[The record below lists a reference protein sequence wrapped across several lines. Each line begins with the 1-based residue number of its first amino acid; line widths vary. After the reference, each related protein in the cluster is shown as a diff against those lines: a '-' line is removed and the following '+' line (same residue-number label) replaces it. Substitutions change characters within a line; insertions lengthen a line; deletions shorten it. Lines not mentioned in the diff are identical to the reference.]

1 MAVGMG
7 NRRFRPGLWPSVVTL
22 LLVVLTSSLGN
33 WQLER
38 AEEKKALFASYEA
51 SGVTD
56 GFVPVD
62 LLKENSPPF
71 TPVTAFG
78 HFDNAHQILLD
89 AMLNEGH
96 AGYQVLTPLL
106 RDGKTAV
113 LVNRGWIPATLD
125 RAELPVVEVTGTQR
139 RVNGFK
145 GRLPEPGMRLGEAP
159 KAPSAWPRVALYPTR
174 AELENML
181 GYPVL
186 DTVLLM
192 NESESDGY
200 LRTWRPQLLSPDK
213 HLGYAAQ
220 WFAIALAL
228 IVIYVV
234 VNLRRPEDIN
244 DDR

>member
-1 MAVGMG
+1 VAVRFG
-7 NRRFRPGLWPSVVTL
+7 NRRFRPGLWPSVATVA
-22 LLVVLTSSLGN
+22 LVALTCSLGN

-38 AEEKKALFASYEA
+38 AAEKKALFASYEA
-51 SGVTD
+51 AGVTD
-56 GFVPVD
+56 GVVPLD

-78 HFDNAHQILLD
+78 HFDSDHQVFLD

-113 LVNRGWIPATLD
+113 LVNRGWVPATGD
-125 RAELPVVEVTGTQR
+125 RQQLPGIEVSGEQR
-139 RVNGFK
+139 RISGFK
-145 GRLPEPGMRLGEAP
+145 GHLPEPGMRLGEAQD
-159 KAPSAWPRVALYPTR
+159 APSAWPRVALYPTR
-174 AELENML
+174 TDLENML
-181 GYPVL
+181 GYPVA
-186 DTVLLM
+186 DTVILM

-200 LRTWRPQLLSPDK
+200 LRAWRPQLLSPDK

-234 VNLRRPEDIN
+234 VNLRRPEEES
-244 DDR
+244 DD

>member
-1 MAVGMG
+1 MAIGMG

-22 LLVVLTSSLGN
+22 LLVVLTGSLGN

-51 SGVTD
+51 SGVT
-56 GFVPVD
+56 GGVVPVD
-62 LLKENSPPF
+62 LLKEDSPPF
-71 TPVTAFG
+71 TPITAFG
-78 HFDNAHQILLD
+78 RFDNAHQILLD

-113 LVNRGWIPATLD
+113 LVNRGWVPATRD
-125 RAELPVVEVTGTQR
+125 RQELPGVEVAGKQR

-145 GRLPEPGMRLGEAP
+145 GRLPEPGMRLGETP
-159 KAPSAWPRVALYPTR
+159 DAPSAWPRVALYPTR
-174 AELENML
+174 AELETML

-234 VNLRRPEDIN
+234 VNLRRPEDKN
-244 DDR
+244 DD